1 MGNSCTSSEIL
12 FAVMSV
18 PLVIFT
24 GASFLINAATA
35 DEGGEIFLESKKK
48 CRKLKK
54 IIFSHNC
61 YPSNFNKLRELGV
74 FCIGYVRMFQS
85 KSILIVKI
93 YEC

>member
-35 DEGGEIFLESKKK
+35 DEGGEIFLESKK
-48 CRKLKK
+48 
-54 IIFSHNC
+54 NVE
-61 YPSNFNKLRELGV
+61 N
-74 FCIGYVRMFQS
+74 
-85 KSILIVKI
+85 
-93 YEC
+93 